1 MGLVKQ
7 ANDILN
13 KALLEM
19 DNSEDLTIE
28 DVFKDLDD
36 EIIFNIVNYWYNFK
50 TADIFQNESGLD
62 LEEYIERKMDDTI

>member
-36 EIIFNIVNYWYNFK
+36 EIIFNIVK
-50 TADIFQNESGLD
+50 
-62 LEEYIERKMDDTI
+62 

>member
-28 DVFKDLDD
+28 HVFKDLDD
-36 EIIFNIVNYWYNFK
+36 EIIFNIVNYWYNYK
-50 TADIFQNESGLD
+50 TADIFQNENGLD